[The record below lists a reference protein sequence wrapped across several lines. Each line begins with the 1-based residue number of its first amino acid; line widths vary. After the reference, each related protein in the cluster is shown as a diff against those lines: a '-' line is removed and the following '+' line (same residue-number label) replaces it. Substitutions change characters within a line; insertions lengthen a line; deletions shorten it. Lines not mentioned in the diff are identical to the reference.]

1 MTEILALAILN
12 AVVIVAFWIP
22 DARSRRQRRLVKE
35 HEQRIAELETY
46 IADLR
51 ALKNSPDD
59 MERIASDFV
68 QVLADWGDALQQTKE
83 QK

>member
-1 MTEILALAILN
+1 MTEIFALAVLN
-12 AVVIVAFWIP
+12 AVAITAFWIP
-22 DARSRRQRRLVKE
+22 DARSRRQRRLVKD

-51 ALKNSPDD
+51 AAKDPPDD

-68 QVLADWGDALQQTKE
+68 QVLADWGDALQQTRE